1 MCSSKLKVMV
11 VDDSALYRRIIR
23 NLLEE
28 IEDVEVVGTAANG
41 RFALAKLESLQP
53 DLLTVDLEMPDLD
66 GLGLLRE
73 LQSIEG
79 APGAIMLSAL
89 TTDDAKSTTAGLAL
103 GAFDFVLKPKG
114 GSPEESMERIRKSL
128 APKVAAFATSKAL
141 SRVRSKR
148 VTIPAES
155 TAPPVKPT
163 SELSDLSVKRD
174 GPIEVVVLGI
184 STGGPA
190 ALTRMLPALPGAFP
204 LPILIV
210 QHMPPIFTKSLAD
223 DLNRA
228 CALTVSEA
236 QDGQAVCAGEVLIA
250 PGGKQMRLEQ
260 DENGLHVR
268 ITNDPPERSCRPS
281 VDYLFRSVADVV
293 SGRALAVIMTGM
305 GDDGTL
311 GCRLLKRKG
320 ATVVVQD
327 EASSVVY
334 GMPRQVVESGV
345 ADHVASL
352 SDMPQAMWDLVQ
364 KEVRA

>member
-1 MCSSKLKVMV
+1 MV
-11 VDDSALYRRIIR
+11 VDDSALYRRIVR

-28 IEDVEVVGTAANG
+28 IENVEVVGTAANG

-73 LQSIEG
+73 LQSIDG

-128 APKVAAFATSKAL
+128 APKVAAFATSNAL
-141 SRVRSKR
+141 TRVRSKR
-148 VTIPAES
+148 VTVPAE
-155 TAPPVKPT
+155 PLVKPT
-163 SELSDLSVKRD
+163 PEFNALSVKRD
-174 GPIEVVVLGI
+174 GPIECVVIGI

-190 ALTRMLPALPGAFP
+190 ALTRLLPALPGTFP
-204 LPILIV
+204 IPILIV

-320 ATVVVQD
+320 STVVVQD

-352 SDMPQAMWDLVQ
+352 SDMPQVMWDLVQ